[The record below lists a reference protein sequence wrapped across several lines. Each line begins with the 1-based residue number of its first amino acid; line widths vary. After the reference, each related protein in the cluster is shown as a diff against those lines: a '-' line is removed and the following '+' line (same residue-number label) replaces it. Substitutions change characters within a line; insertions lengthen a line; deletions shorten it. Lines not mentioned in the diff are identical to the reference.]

1 MLIHCVKSTVT
12 ILSIQPHLQGGFHR
26 PPLGSLPG
34 LRASRRRAGGGR
46 GRRRWSGREAARAF
60 LRPNVGLAVEK
71 SDHGVIENITN
82 YPSWVCQNKGKA
94 RPKSTGFTIISTMN
108 MSNFGYP
115 AFSDQP
121 KCAEIMKNRWCNWQ
135 KTKNTT
141 EREKGRDRNRKV
153 KGKTLLKPYQLE
165 HFWKNETKIV
175 VSTHKFFRCSNL
187 PDPQII
193 SVTAMLKTFK
203 TQHPP

>member
-82 YPSWVCQNKGKA
+82 YPSWVCQNKGKT
-94 RPKSTGFTIISTMN
+94 RPKSPSFPLWTCQILGIQHFQTNTK
-108 MSNFGYP
+108 G
-115 AFSDQP
+115 
-121 KCAEIMKNRWCNWQ
+121 EIMKNRWFNWQ
-135 KTKNTT
+135 KTKTPQKGRREETET
-141 EREKGRDRNRKV
+141 ER
-153 KGKTLLKPYQLE
+153 
-165 HFWKNETKIV
+165 
-175 VSTHKFFRCSNL
+175 
-187 PDPQII
+187 
-193 SVTAMLKTFK
+193 
-203 TQHPP
+203 